1 MKCRTPL
8 TPYWLVLLA
17 LVALLGATIPAGAQS
32 QTTSPQVQDKGQV
45 QDDKGQVQGRD
56 RDNDV
61 TRHQLA
67 DFDRFL
73 DAHPEIAEQLK
84 RDPSLVNNQ
93 KFAADHPALQQFLA
107 DHPEVRE
114 QYKENPNAFMRQEDR
129 FDRSEDSR
137 GREIARPE
145 LANLDRF
152 LDAHPEIAEQLKR
165 DPSLVNNQK
174 FAADHP
180 PLQQF
185 LADHP
190 EVREQYKEN
199 PNAFMQQ
206 ENRADNHEDSTMH
219 RDHDLDRGQLS
230 SFNRFLGDH
239 GNISDELSRDPS
251 LAKNPDYLR
260 DHPEL
265 QDYLNAHP
273 QVHEKLSENPQAC
286 LKLAQQ
292 FNPATTATP
301 STGDVSR
308 PLKATQNK

>member
-1 MKCRTPL
+1 MKCRNPL
-8 TPYWLVLLA
+8 TPYCLVLLA
-17 LVALLGATIPAGAQS
+17 LVVLLWATIPLGAQS
-32 QTTSPQVQDKGQV
+32 QTTSPQVQGQ
-45 QDDKGQVQGRD
+45 
-56 RDNDV
+56 DNDV
-61 TRHQLA
+61 SRHQFA

-73 DAHPEIAEQLK
+73 DGHPEIAEQLR

-114 QYKENPNAFMRQEDR
+114 QYKENPNEFMRQENR

-137 GREIARPE
+137 GRDIARPE

-152 LDAHPEIAEQLKR
+152 LDGHPEIAEQLRR
-165 DPSLVNNQK
+165 DPSLVNDQK

-180 PLQQF
+180 ALQQF

-190 EVREQYKEN
+190 QVREQYKEN
-199 PNAFMQQ
+199 PNEFMRP
-206 ENRADNHEDSTMH
+206 ENRVENHEDSTMH
-219 RDHDLDRGQLS
+219 GDHDLDRVELS

-239 GNISDELSRDPS
+239 GNISSELARDPS

-260 DHPEL
+260 DHPAL
-265 QDYLNAHP
+265 QDYLNGHP
-273 QVHEKLSENPQAC
+273 QLHEELSENPQAC

-292 FNPATTATP
+292 FSPATTTTP
-301 STGDVSR
+301 STGDASR